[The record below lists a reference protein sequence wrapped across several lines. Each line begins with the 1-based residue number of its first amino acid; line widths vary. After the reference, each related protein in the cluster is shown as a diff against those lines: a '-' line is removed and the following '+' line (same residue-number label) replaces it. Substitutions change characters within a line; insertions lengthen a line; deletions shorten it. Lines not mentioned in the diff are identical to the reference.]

1 MKKIFT
7 LLMVASMFSLVAC
20 GPSEEEA
27 AAAEAEAAAAVEE
40 LFDGLEEEI
49 DAAAEDVAEVELA
62 EHVCNDNCTEEACS
76 FACGEKGHECGDACH
91 ANDGHD
97 HAEGEEHEHEHAEGE
112 EHNHDHS

>member
-20 GPSEEEA
+20 GPSEEES

-49 DAAAEDVAEVELA
+49 DAATEEVAEVELA
-62 EHVCNDNCTEEACS
+62 EHVCGDKCTEEACS
-76 FACGEKGHECGDACH
+76 FACEKKDMNVLTLVMQMKKESMNMQKEKSTITHK
-91 ANDGHD
+91 
-97 HAEGEEHEHEHAEGE
+97 
-112 EHNHDHS
+112 